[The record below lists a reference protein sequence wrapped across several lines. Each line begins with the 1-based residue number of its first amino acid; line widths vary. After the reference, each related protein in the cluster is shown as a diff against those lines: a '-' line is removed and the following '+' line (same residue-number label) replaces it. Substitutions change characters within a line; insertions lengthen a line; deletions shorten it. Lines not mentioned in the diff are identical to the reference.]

1 MHMGAFL
8 CRACV
13 HAFFPVTS
21 PKCDICGEM
30 FQSRAGSEDHV
41 CGQCRKQEHH
51 FALIRAAGQYEGVFM
66 TVLQALKYKGKTR
79 LAKPLGRLL
88 FHAFISH
95 PELAETELVVPIP
108 LHSSR
113 ARRRGFNQAAL
124 ILKQW
129 PLLLRQYGG
138 PAPAIAGDGSL
149 LKRVRK
155 TPAQTGLNRSQRR
168 TNIRQAFALR
178 AAAPVEG
185 KTVLL
190 IDDVCTTGATVN
202 ECARVLKKGGAKT
215 VNVLTL
221 ARASEKY

>member
-1 MHMGAFL
+1 
-8 CRACV
+8 
-13 HAFFPVTS
+13 
-21 PKCDICGEM
+21 
-30 FQSRAGSEDHV
+30 
-41 CGQCRKQEHH
+41 
-51 FALIRAAGQYEGVFM
+51 M

-88 FHAFISH
+88 FDAFISY
-95 PELAETELVVPIP
+95 PELGATELIAPIP
-108 LHSSR
+108 LHASR

-129 PLLLRQYGG
+129 PLLLRRQGG
-138 PAPAIAGDGSL
+138 APVQIAGDGDF
-149 LKRVRK
+149 LKRARK
-155 TPAQTGLNRSQRR
+155 TPAQTGLSRSQRM
-168 TNIRQAFALR
+168 TNIRRAFALN

-190 IDDVCTTGATVN
+190 IDDVCTTGATAD

-221 ARASEKY
+221 ARASAKN